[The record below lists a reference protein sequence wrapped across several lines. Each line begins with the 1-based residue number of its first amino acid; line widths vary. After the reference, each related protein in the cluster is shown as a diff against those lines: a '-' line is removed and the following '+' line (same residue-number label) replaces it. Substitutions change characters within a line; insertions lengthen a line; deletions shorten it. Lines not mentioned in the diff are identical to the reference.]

1 MSENKHTPEPIAYRL
16 TNTTY
21 RQPHFEYFTNKEE
34 AERRQFEFNR
44 SVDDSQIKRKS
55 AGDIAGSLREDKS
68 DGYKSQNVSLKNK
81 SYRVSR
87 IIYCLF
93 YGSISEDM
101 VIDHING
108 NSTDNRIENLR
119 LVPIS
124 SNNRNAKLRKDNPS
138 GIAGVRIVDHN
149 GNTYANA
156 RWTDENGKL
165 RGRWFNVKKFGVE
178 KAMEMAVQYRNEMIS
193 KLNSIGADYSA
204 RHGANGAS

>member
-1 MSENKHTPEPIAYRL
+1 MEEVLKVKTRDYNSI
-16 TNTTY
+16 
-21 RQPHFEYFTNKEE
+21 QWSDYFVYDTSSPTCLRWKNDRY
-34 AERRQFEFNR
+34 AGLNN
-44 SVDDSQIKRKS
+44 QIKRKS

-204 RHGANGAS
+204 RHGASGASS